1 MLPKP
6 LTHPHHRPR
15 EMCPDGDDVSADL
28 LDKTSKQ
35 LSQFSNGG
43 RFINNE
49 CFSSPGSLC
58 VKY

>member
-6 LTHPHHRPR
+6 PR
-15 EMCPDGDDVSADL
+15 ETHPDGDDATADL

-49 CFSSPGSLC
+49 RSGSLGGL
-58 VKY
+58 